1 MQDPLGL
8 IGSTSGM
15 QGIRPAPGTARNAN
29 AVEGAPDFMELLKS
43 QLSQVNE
50 LQKDASQ
57 AAEELMTGR
66 RDDVETVMAATAKAD
81 MAFQMLMQ
89 VRNKML
95 DAYEELK
102 QVRA

>member
-1 MQDPLGL
+1 
-8 IGSTSGM
+8 
-15 QGIRPAPGTARNAN
+15 
-29 AVEGAPDFMELLKS
+29 
-43 QLSQVNE
+43 
-50 LQKDASQ
+50 
-57 AAEELMTGR
+57 MTGR